1 MTHLNINID
10 QLMQELDELST
21 FSDTSPPS
29 VTRILWTPQDQSA
42 RSYLKTLIEQAGF
55 SWREDAIGN
64 LFATYEGKNP
74 RLPKVGTGSHVDA
87 IPHAG
92 KYDGTVGVLGGLEAM
107 RALKRSGFQPRR
119 SIELL
124 VFNAEEPTRFG
135 VGCLGSRMLSGALTP
150 EQAITL
156 KDQQGM
162 TFEDAR
168 LEAGFSGDLSSVALS
183 RNHYFAFVELH
194 IEQMPNLEKAGVPIG
209 VVTAIAAP
217 SSFKLHL
224 KGQGGHAGAVLMP
237 ERKDAF
243 LAASEIALCI
253 EQAVKDHGGP
263 DTVGTVGLVK
273 VHPNAINSIPSQV
286 ELGVDLRD
294 IDEARRDRVLS
305 ALMQAAEDICKKRG
319 IRLDVEMLNQDP
331 PCASDPMLVKTIQM
345 NCQKLGIPYQNMV
358 SRAYHDSLFMA
369 RIAPN
374 AMIFIPCKD
383 GISHRPDEYASPE
396 HILLGVQVLA
406 GVLKDLGEV

>member
-1 MTHLNINID
+1 MTEMNID
-10 QLMQELDELST
+10 IDALMHELEELAA
-21 FSDTSPPS
+21 FSDTPPPS
-29 VTRILWTPQDQSA
+29 VTRVLWTETDQKA
-42 RSYLKTLIEQAGF
+42 RAYLKRRIEEAGF

-64 LFATYEGKNP
+64 IFATFEGKNP
-74 RLPKVGTGSHVDA
+74 RLPKVGTGSHIDA

-135 VGCLGSRMLSGALTP
+135 VGCLGSRMLSGALKP
-150 EQAITL
+150 EEAL
-156 KDQQGM
+156 KFRDQDHM
-162 TFEDAR
+162 SFDDAR
-168 LEAGFSGDLSSVALS
+168 AQGGFLGDLGKVQLS
-183 RNHYFAFVELH
+183 DQHYFAFVELH
-194 IEQMPNLEKAGVPIG
+194 IEQMPNLEKAGLPIG

-224 KGQGGHAGAVLMP
+224 TGQGGHAGAVLMP
-237 ERKDAF
+237 DRKDAF

-253 EQAVKDHGGP
+253 EQAVKDHGTI
-263 DTVGTVGLVK
+263 DTVGTVGLVQ
-273 VHPNAINSIPSQV
+273 VHPNAINSIPSKV

-294 IDEARRDRVLS
+294 IEATRRDRVLQS
-305 ALMQAAEDICKKRG
+305 LLQAAEDICLKRG
-319 IRLDVEMLNQDP
+319 IRMELEMLNQDP
-331 PCASDPMLVKTIQM
+331 PSKSDPMLVKTIQS
-345 NCQKLGIPYQNMV
+345 NCEKLGIPYQNMV

-369 RIAPN
+369 RIAPT

-396 HILLGVQVLA
+396 HIRTGVEVLA
-406 GVLKDLGEV
+406 GVLRDLGEV